1 MGIRGYTGLFVPLL
15 CSIGA
20 GAGNLYAQTAKS
32 ILGAEGLAVTVDSKG
47 SFSVIVNNPA
57 WQFGGSVGYE
67 LSNLATAN
75 GIDAAGHYSEISFDF
90 QADVARHGA
99 IRAYWNRQAVL
110 FTLAWPAAAAN
121 HFSFPNI
128 KTYPANLHHLS
139 FSGVFATPTFDALS
153 EDGPWTFFDDSA
165 NAFVIS
171 PAANFMVAS
180 TAMRPDGTISSGI
193 DSGIPSLPQGFV
205 HQTLLVAGQGI
216 DATFAAWGQTLTS
229 LQGKGT
235 VPNDA
240 DASLRSLGYWTDNGA
255 TYYYKTEPSLTYP
268 ATLNAVKADFD
279 RQGIG
284 LGYVQLDSWF
294 YPKGVNYA
302 WSDGADG
309 FAQYVAD
316 PALFPNGLGDF
327 QRSAGV
333 PLITHARWI
342 DASSPY
348 RTLFTVSGN
357 VSTDPAYWTQ
367 VASYL
372 KGAGVA
378 TYEQDWLSGPA
389 LTEFNLSDGA
399 AFLDNM
405 AAAMAQQNITMQY
418 CMPTPRHVLQ
428 SAKYPNLTTIRG
440 SQDRFVKERWTPFL
454 FASRLIA
461 AMGAWPFT
469 DNLKSTE
476 TSNLLL
482 ATLSAGPVGVGDQ
495 IRAMN
500 TANLLRAARSDG
512 TIVKPDSPLVPLD
525 ASYIDAAQ
533 SRDRPIVA
541 STLTSFG
548 EWTAHYVFAY
558 PQGSNTKASF
568 KLSELGVAGESYV
581 YDYFTGVGSVIAAGS
596 AINATVGHD
605 SQYWI
610 VTPVGRSG
618 MSLVGDTGQFV
629 TLGRKRVTSVWDDGA
644 LHFTLAFA
652 PGDAPRT
659 IMGFAPAAP
668 RVTATDGSVSQVTYD
683 RASGRFQV
691 VVAPGAD
698 FGATVTVSRETGF
711 TGLR

>member
-1 MGIRGYTGLFVPLL
+1 MGKRGCVGLFAAI
-15 CSIGA
+15 CSMGIGA
-20 GAGNLYAQTAKS
+20 GSLPAQTAKS
-32 ILGAEGLAVTVDSKG
+32 ILGAEGLSVTVDSKG
-47 SFSVIVNNPA
+47 SFSVTVNDPS
-57 WQFGGSVGYE
+57 WQFGGSVGYP
-67 LSNLATAN
+67 LSNLSTAN
-75 GIDAAGHYSEISFDF
+75 GIDAAGHFSEISFDF
-90 QADVARHGA
+90 QGDVARHGA

-110 FTLAWPAAAAN
+110 FTLACASPAAN
-121 HFSFPNI
+121 SFSFPNI
-128 KTYPANLHHLS
+128 KTYPANLHHLA
-139 FSGVFATPTFDALS
+139 FSGVFATPTFEALP
-153 EDGPWTFFDDSA
+153 EEGPWAFFDDSA

-193 DSGIPSLPQGFV
+193 DSGIPSLPRGFV
-205 HQTLLVAGQGI
+205 HQTLLVAGRGI
-216 DATFAAWGQTLTS
+216 DATFAEWGQTLTS
-229 LQGKGT
+229 LLGKG
-235 VPNDA
+235 VVSNDA

-255 TYYYKTEPSLTYP
+255 TYYYKTEPSLSYP

-316 PALFPNGLGDF
+316 PALFPNGLGEF

-348 RTLFTVSGN
+348 RTLFKVSGN

-389 LTEFNLSDGA
+389 LTEFNLTDGA

-405 AAAMAQQNITMQY
+405 AAAMAQENITMQY

-495 IRAMN
+495 IRLMN
-500 TANLLRAARSDG
+500 TANLLRAARADG
-512 TIVKPDSPLVPLD
+512 TIVKPDSPLLPLD

-533 SRDRPIVA
+533 SVDRPLIA
-541 STLTSFG
+541 SAMTNFG
-548 EWTAHYVFAY
+548 DWTARYVFAY
-558 PQGSNTKASF
+558 AQGSNRKAGF
-568 KLSELGVAGESYV
+568 KPSDLGIAGESYV
-581 YDYFTGVGSVIAAGS
+581 YDYSRGIGRAVGPGN
-596 AINATVGHD
+596 AIDSTISGD

-610 VTPVGRSG
+610 VTPIGRSG

-629 TLGRKRVTSVWDDGA
+629 TLGKKRVTSLWDDGA

-659 IMGFAPAAP
+659 IVGFAPAPP
-668 RVTATDGSVSQVTYD
+668 RVTTTDGSVSQVTYD
-683 RASGRFQV
+683 RASGRFQFM
-691 VVAPGAD
+691 VAPGAHL
-698 FGATVTVSRETGF
+698 GATVTVSRETGF
-711 TGLR
+711 SRTR